1 MKYFIIFFLLF
12 VSLVSADLKS
22 QKNISSV
29 FKISSNVWYRSQND
43 NFSVYSKNKRL
54 SSHLNKLS
62 LKIFNRITNEFLTSI
77 PEDLD
82 IEIYVH
88 KNLNEISSYLK
99 CDPVEFKLKRWKKDS
114 TLMSYQLDDK
124 NNFRSELLYNDIPY
138 MITLA
143 YLNAADPDDKIPAA
157 LKIGLAHYME
167 KSYTN
172 IIKSAIN
179 QDESFWVNQTEL
191 FEFKPF
197 EMDEEPYLN
206 KISGTSVAWV
216 LYLKNNCSK
225 DALKK
230 AFDEIINGKD
240 ISISFGEILE
250 LGKYDIL
257 PRLEEKI
264 KKFLIDNFFPENKTL
279 KSPDIDYKPL
289 VSKALPALA
298 VIILIFVVIAWI
310 KRSIL

>member
-12 VSLVSADLKS
+12 VSLASAE
-22 QKNISSV
+22 KNIIG
-29 FKISSNVWYRSQND
+29 FKDFSNAWFRSQND
-43 NFSVYSKNKRL
+43 KVSVYSKNKRL
-54 SSHLNKLS
+54 SSYLNKLN
-62 LKIFNRITNEFLTSI
+62 LKIFNRITNEFLISV
-77 PEDLD
+77 PENFE
-82 IEIYVH
+82 IEIYVY

-99 CDPVEFKLKRWKKDS
+99 CDPVEYKLKRWKKNT

-143 YLNAADPDDKIPAA
+143 YLNAADPNDKIPAA
-157 LKIGLAHYME
+157 LKIGIAHYME
-167 KSYTN
+167 KSNTN

-179 QDESFWVNQTEL
+179 QDESFWVNQIEL

-197 EMDEEPYLN
+197 ELDEETYLN
-206 KISGTSVAWV
+206 KISGTSVAWI

-225 DALKK
+225 DTFKK
-230 AFDEIINGKD
+230 AVDDIINGKD
-240 ISISFGEILE
+240 ISITFGEILE

-264 KKFLIDNFFPENKTL
+264 KKYLIDNFFPENKSM
-279 KSPDIDYKPL
+279 KSPDLDFKPL

-298 VIILIFVVIAWI
+298 VIILIFGVIAWI
-310 KRSIL
+310 KRSLL

>member
-1 MKYFIIFFLLF
+1 MKYFIISFLLI
-12 VSLVSADLKS
+12 VSFASAESKS
-22 QKNISSV
+22 QNKFDGFKN
-29 FKISSNVWYRSQND
+29 SSNIWYRAQSD

-54 SSHLNKLS
+54 SSYLNKLN
-62 LKIFNRITNEFLTSI
+62 LKIFNKITNEFLVSV
-77 PEDLD
+77 PDNFEL
-82 IEIYVH
+82 EIYVY
-88 KNLNEISSYLK
+88 KNLNEISSFLK
-99 CDPVEFKLKRWKKDS
+99 SNPVEYKLKRWKKDY
-114 TLMSYQLDDK
+114 TLMSYQLDEK
-124 NNFRSELLYNDIPY
+124 NNFRPELIYDDIPY
-138 MITLA
+138 LITLA
-143 YLNAADPDDKIPAA
+143 YLNAADPNNKIPAA
-157 LKIGLAHYME
+157 LKIGMAHYME
-167 KSYTN
+167 NSSAN

-206 KISGTSVAWV
+206 KISGTSVAWI

-225 DALKK
+225 DSFKK
-230 AFDEIINGKD
+230 AFNDIINGKD
-240 ISISFGEILE
+240 ISIIFGETFE

-264 KKFLIDNFFPENKTL
+264 KKYIIDNFFPENKSMISQ
-279 KSPDIDYKPL
+279 KIDFKPI